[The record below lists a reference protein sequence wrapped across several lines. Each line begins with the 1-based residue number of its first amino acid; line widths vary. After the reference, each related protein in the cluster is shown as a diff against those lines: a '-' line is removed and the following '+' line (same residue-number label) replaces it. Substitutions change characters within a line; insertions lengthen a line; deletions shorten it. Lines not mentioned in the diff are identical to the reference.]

1 MAGIPVNNNLNA
13 LMNTVSQTV
22 SASGT
27 QNSALTKQAETVKDT
42 FDMVMNRI
50 GSQVSNQT
58 GVQSMVS
65 SQNIS
70 ADTKTGSSRQD
81 ATKETTAD
89 TKEPVKAKEDTA
101 KQTQEKETAEKVDD
115 GSKEAVEEA
124 GKKLVEEVAEEM
136 DMTPEEVE
144 EVMEILGLSA
154 VDLLNPDNMKQLLI
168 TLSGNEDFL
177 SIVTDAELY
186 GHLQNLLGAVEESV
200 ETLQTELGLSEEEL
214 DALLTEIAADK
225 QTEKMDA
232 AELLPEQNN
241 VTGNQ
246 TQEPSENVSLEGMK
260 DYSVTVQK
268 DGETVQVKV
277 TVDDASGEQSM
288 KENVTAVA
296 KDTMQQGSK
305 SDEKNTSGQNKG
317 EGSAAG
323 NMNVQMPVQQA
334 EVNEVPQ
341 EQPFTERFTST
352 QDIMNQIMDYMKIN
366 LKDDVQELELQ
377 LHPAS
382 LGNVNVQIASK
393 DGAVTAQFTA
403 QNEIVKA
410 AIESQLVQLKE
421 QFEEQGI
428 KVDAV
433 EVTVADYR
441 FEQNFS
447 GNEQENEESQKNGKK
462 GSRKINLNEL
472 NPDELPEDMDDA
484 DRIAADMMAR
494 SGNTVDY
501 TA

>member
-27 QNSALTKQAETVKDT
+27 QNSTLAKQAEAVKDT

-50 GSQVSNQT
+50 GSQVSSQT
-58 GVQSMVS
+58 DAPSTLS

-89 TKEPVKAKEDTA
+89 TKEPVKAKKDTA

-124 GKKLVEEVAEEM
+124 GEKLVEEVAGEM
-136 DMTPEEVE
+136 DMSPEKVE

-168 TLSGNEDFL
+168 ALSGNEDSL
-177 SIVTDAELY
+177 SIVTDGELY

-200 ETLQTELGLSEEEL
+200 ENLQTELGLSEEEL
-214 DALLTEIAADK
+214 DALLTEMAADR
-225 QTEKMDA
+225 QTEEIDA

-268 DGETVQVKV
+268 DGETIQVKV

-296 KDTMQQGSK
+296 KDTMQQESK
-305 SDEKNTSGQNKG
+305 AGEKNTSGQNKG
-317 EGSAAG
+317 EGNAAG
-323 NMNVQMPVQQA
+323 NLNVQMPVQQA

-447 GNEQENEESQKNGKK
+447 DNEQENEESQKNGKK
-462 GSRKINLNEL
+462 GNRKINLNEL

-484 DRIAADMMAR
+484 DRITADMMAR